1 MKNILYIIIFLL
13 LISIIFNIIYYN
25 KYNNILYNKNNIDTV
40 EVVKVD
46 SFIKVDTV
54 TKWYPKPVEI
64 KVRDTIYLSIDSV
77 KNEGD
82 SILLPRETKTY
93 EDSTY
98 RAVVSGF
105 KPSLDTLMVFPKTIY
120 ISTEKVREI
129 EKKDRFN
136 IGLQVG
142 SGYGI
147 FTKSPDVYVGIGIQ
161 YNLW

>member
-1 MKNILYIIIFLL
+1 MKNIIYIII
-13 LISIIFNIIYYN
+13 ISIILSILFNLIYI
-25 KYNNILYNKNNIDTV
+25 KYNNIYNKNNNIDTV
-40 EVVKVD
+40 EIVKVD

-54 TKWYPKPVEI
+54 TKWYPKPVKIEI
-64 KVRDTIYLSIDSV
+64 KDTIFIHSDSIEQS
-77 KNEGD
+77 GD

-105 KPSLDTLMVFPKTIY
+105 KPSLDTLMVFPKTTY
-120 ISTEKVREI
+120 IVTEKVREI
-129 EKKDRFN
+129 EKKDRWN

-147 FTKSPDVYVGIGIQ
+147 FTKQPDVYVGIGFQ